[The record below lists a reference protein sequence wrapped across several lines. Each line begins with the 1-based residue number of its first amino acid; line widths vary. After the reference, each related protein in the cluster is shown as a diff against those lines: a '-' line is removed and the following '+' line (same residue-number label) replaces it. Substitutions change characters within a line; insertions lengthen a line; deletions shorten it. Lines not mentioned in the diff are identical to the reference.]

1 MNELETAPRRA
12 RTVWAIPLR
21 AEAGNHLHIRMGA
34 QSRLWSPPTDVYETA
49 DNVIVR
55 VEIAGMQKS
64 EFSILL
70 EGNLLT
76 IQGNRSD
83 SARRRAFHQ
92 MEIPFGEFRS
102 QVELHW
108 EIDHAAVRAE
118 YKDGFLVVTLPK
130 AKPFTVE
137 IGE

>member
-1 MNELETAPRRA
+1 MNELETASRRV
-12 RTVWAIPLR
+12 RTVWSMPLR
-21 AEAGNHLHIRMGA
+21 PETSNHLHIRVGA
-34 QSRLWSPPTDVYETA
+34 QSRLWTPPTDVYETEQ
-49 DNVIVR
+49 DVVVR

-76 IQGNRSD
+76 IQGNRPD
-83 SARRRAFHQ
+83 VAGRRAFHQ

-108 EIDHAAVRAE
+108 EIDHTAVRAE